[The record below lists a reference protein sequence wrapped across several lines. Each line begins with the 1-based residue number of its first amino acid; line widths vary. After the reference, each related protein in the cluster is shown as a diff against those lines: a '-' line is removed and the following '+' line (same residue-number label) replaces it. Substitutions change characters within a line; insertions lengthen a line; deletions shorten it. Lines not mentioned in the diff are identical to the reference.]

1 MKTEI
6 NQTGITI
13 EGLIKVEELKA
24 ILAKYPDNT
33 LFVYI
38 YTMLDENN
46 RLAHPICRTA
56 KNIKEG
62 IAELQDNEMLCYHHL
77 STDLEY
83 TETPYGKIEK
93 ELKSF
98 KHELEK
104 IGVITYLAQD
114 CIEDFQRLL
123 GDDRTEESIDIAKI
137 KYGYKLSTM
146 AGIYRYTRD
155 PEEIARILSTMCVAL
170 MYSTW
175 ENKYRDKIAGILN
188 CKSKEI
194 KCDIMGDLRKIRN
207 YLVHDANNVGKLK
220 ILNDILED
228 TGTTTYEKI
237 AKIIEKTQ
245 ETEPNQIQICYL
257 TNDVK
262 QVVDNISTSCEKYM
276 AAVSEGLIITG
287 SPPEKTC
294 HILNKIKEDEQMII
308 KHVLDSASTQ

>member
-38 YTMLDENN
+38 HTILDENN
-46 RLAHPICRTA
+46 RLAHPIYRNA

-62 IAELQDNEMLCYHHL
+62 IVELQDNEMLCYHHL

-114 CIEDFQRLL
+114 YIEDFQQLL
-123 GDDRTEESIDIAKI
+123 GDDRTEESIDIAQI

-155 PEEIARILSTMCVAL
+155 PEEVARILSTMCVAL

-175 ENKYRDKIAGILN
+175 ENKYRDEIADILN
-188 CKSKEI
+188 CKPKEI
-194 KCDIMGDLRKIRN
+194 KCDTIGDLRKIRN
-207 YLVHDANNVGKLK
+207 FLIHPKKPLGKLT
-220 ILNDILED
+220 ILKDIWEN
-228 TGTTTYEKI
+228 TGTTVYEKI
-237 AKIIEKTQ
+237 RQILEKIQ
-245 ETEPNQIQICYL
+245 EIVPNQIRIC
-257 TNDVK
+257 T
-262 QVVDNISTSCEKYM
+262 E
-276 AAVSEGLIITG
+276 
-287 SPPEKTC
+287 
-294 HILNKIKEDEQMII
+294 
-308 KHVLDSASTQ
+308 